1 MTVGE
6 LKAKMAHID
15 DNMHVI
21 LSYDNEQK
29 RDHRLDVWVGAI
41 EEDCF
46 PCVRGKTYF
55 FINLLN

>member
-6 LKAKMAHID
+6 LKDKLSYID

-21 LSYDNEQK
+21 LSYDNKQK

-46 PCVRGKTYF
+46 PYVGGKTYF